1 VTFGSGGQR
10 SIQLSYGCGSGCSYP
25 MSGRIG
31 TLGAMAIDYLLG
43 VGCTPHH
50 ELGVD
55 RLVNLNR
62 TRILARSAIAHM
74 REDGD
79 TRAPREIEI
88 QLTTRTS
95 DGESGRGVTLQDLLD
110 ESRPLDALTSHCATC
125 PAQLPRE
132 LACHRRIR
140 YPIPEKVEAWL
151 MSRLPTSLACTAGV
165 LLVRGLAEFGWDGA
179 PVAKL
184 RAAGTTFFESR
195 APYGVRWAKDGASPA
210 LPGHDDVIEISS
222 DQLFQM
228 MFLVGNLAPTHC
240 LMLALFCGVI
250 SHDTS
255 LHDLKDDEGRAR
267 ALATAN
273 VAIEPDADIE
283 QLAAF
288 LRALGVAAR
297 LDVPILVDG

>member
-1 VTFGSGGQR
+1 
-10 SIQLSYGCGSGCSYP
+10 
-25 MSGRIG
+25 MSGPIG
-31 TLGAMAIDYLLG
+31 TLGGMAIDYLLG
-43 VGCTPHH
+43 VGCTPQR

-62 TRILARSAIAHM
+62 TRILARSALAHM

-79 TRAPREIEI
+79 ARAPGDIEV
-88 QLTTRTS
+88 QLTMRTTEGDS
-95 DGESGRGVTLQDLLD
+95 ARGVTLQDLLD
-110 ESRPLDALTSHCATC
+110 EARPLDAVVGHCTSC
-125 PAQLPRE
+125 PAQLSRE

-151 MSRLPTSLACTAGV
+151 MARLPTSLACTAGA

-179 PVAKL
+179 PVAKM

-195 APYGVRWAKDGASPA
+195 VPYGVRWEGPDG
-210 LPGHDDVIEISS
+210 VIEISS

-228 MFLVGNLAPTHC
+228 MFLVGNLQPTHC

-250 SHDTS
+250 PHDTS
-255 LHDLKDDEGRAR
+255 LHDLKDDPGRAR
-267 ALATAN
+267 ALAAAN
-273 VAIEPDADIE
+273 VTNEADPDIE

-288 LRALGVAAR
+288 LRALAVAAR

>member
-1 VTFGSGGQR
+1 
-10 SIQLSYGCGSGCSYP
+10 
-25 MSGRIG
+25 
-31 TLGAMAIDYLLG
+31 MAIDYLLG
-43 VGCTPHH
+43 VRCEPHRQ
-50 ELGVD
+50 LGVE
-55 RLVNLNR
+55 RLVALNR
-62 TRILARSAIAHM
+62 TRILARSALAHM

-79 TRAPREIEI
+79 ARAPGDIAI
-88 QLTTRTS
+88 QLTMRTT
-95 DGESGRGVTLQDLLD
+95 DGDSARGVTLQDLM
-110 ESRPLDALTSHCATC
+110 EEARPLDAVAEYCARC

-132 LACHRRIR
+132 FACHRRIR

-151 MSRLPTSLACTAGV
+151 MGRLPESLACTAGA

-179 PVAKL
+179 PAAKM

-195 APYGVRWAKDGASPA
+195 APYGVRWQSEDG
-210 LPGHDDVIEISS
+210 VIEISS

-250 SHDTS
+250 PHDTS
-255 LHDLKDDEGRAR
+255 LHDLKDEEGRAR
-267 ALATAN
+267 ALSAAN
-273 VAIEPDADIE
+273 VATEGDADIE

-288 LRALGVAAR
+288 LRALAVAAR